1 MNVHVSYKVQRTPD
15 IDKEIQHWI
24 AKIEKR
30 LQVFRPEL
38 VHLKGLVEQNSPRE
52 GTVVSLNLRLPSGQM
67 AAQESAPNATAAI
80 KAAFN
85 DLQEQIRK
93 HKELLRNT
101 HSWRRHRALEGTPAP
116 QVPFEET
123 FAAVAPETATAE
135 DVRSYLNANLRR
147 LKLYVE
153 REISFREDSG
163 DLERES
169 LSWEE
174 VVDEAV
180 ARALDE
186 RVEKPDRIGLEPWL
200 YRLTIRSLDDF
211 SARQDSDGR
220 ERQADRGRQ
229 SSTDVQRDE
238 TRLQFYQPDE
248 AMTAESGIADLRLSN
263 PEQVAYTEEMIDLVQ
278 LALRN
283 ASRSDRE
290 AFILYAIEGFSL
302 HEIGSILERSPD
314 EVQKSIQ
321 KAREAL
327 RRSLPVGNQ
336 LKDKLLQQTASD

>member
-1 MNVHVSYKVQRTPD
+1 MNVHVSYKVHRTPD

-24 AKIEKR
+24 AKVEKR

-67 AAQESAPNATAAI
+67 AAQESAPNATTAI
-80 KAAFN
+80 KAAFS

-116 QVPFEET
+116 QVPFEDT
-123 FAAVAPETATAE
+123 FAAVAPETATDE

-147 LKLYVE
+147 LRLYVE
-153 REISFREDSG
+153 REISFRQDSG
-163 DLERES
+163 DLERDS

-186 RVEKPDRIGLEPWL
+186 RVEKPDRMGLEPWL
-200 YRLTIRSLDDF
+200 YRLAIRALDDF
-211 SARQDSDGR
+211 TARQKNESEDR
-220 ERQADRGRQ
+220 ADRGRQ
-229 SSTDVQRDE
+229 SSTDAERDE
-238 TRLQFYQPDE
+238 SRLQFYQPDE
-248 AMTAESGIADLRLSN
+248 AMAAESGIADVRLSN

-278 LALRN
+278 LALRF
-283 ASRSDRE
+283 ASRHDRE

-302 HEIGSILERSPD
+302 HEIGAIVERTPD
-314 EVQKSIQ
+314 EVRASIRN
-321 KAREAL
+321 AREAL
-327 RRSLPVGNQ
+327 RRRLPVETQ
-336 LKDKLLQQTASD
+336 LKEKLLQQTASD